1 MNLQKQLG
9 DAHHKIEK
17 QAPYNAKQEKK
28 INDLSLVEKFL
39 TVTDPRF
46 LEYIAIN
53 STWCLVSLLG
63 PLLLYKLMSFGWK
76 LV

>member
-28 INDLSLVEKFL
+28 INNLSLVEKFL

-46 LEYIAIN
+46 LECIAIN
-53 STWCLVSLLG
+53 
-63 PLLLYKLMSFGWK
+63 PPDA
-76 LV
+76 